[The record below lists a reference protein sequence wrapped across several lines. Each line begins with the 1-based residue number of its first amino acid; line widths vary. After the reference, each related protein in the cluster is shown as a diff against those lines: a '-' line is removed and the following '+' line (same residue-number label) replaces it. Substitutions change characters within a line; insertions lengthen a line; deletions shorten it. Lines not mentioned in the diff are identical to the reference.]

1 MKGAAIYA
9 PHGDLVVATVLK
21 AKEAIKALIADSDG
35 DLTIDFGD
43 VEMIDSKGLGLLI
56 ATCNSLSAEGRRLR
70 ITRAS
75 ADIVE
80 LFQTMRLDKHFVLE

>member
-21 AKEAIKALIADSDG
+21 AKEDIKALIADSDG
-35 DLTIDFGD
+35 DFTIDFVD

-70 ITRAS
+70 ITHAN

-80 LFQTMRLDKHFVLE
+80 LFQTMRLDKHFLLE